1 MSATSEELASQA
13 EQLQSAIGY
22 FRIDANAMPAA
33 ANSVSAPSARPDLK
47 HEIMAKAPHM
57 KKAPAKAPASSG
69 GGFDLDL
76 DDGQDDLDTQFTRR
90 GAA

>member
-1 MSATSEELASQA
+1 
-13 EQLQSAIGY
+13 
-22 FRIDANAMPAA
+22 
-33 ANSVSAPSARPDLK
+33 
-47 HEIMAKAPHM
+47 M